1 MFTNESL
8 ALEEAYDNL
17 ISNVSLGNIYAFLKA
32 CWLIGDDQTLTST
45 TLERT
50 VYAEGDQQEVYTR
63 RERQIVKS
71 VSNGVYSHSFQLES
85 SSGNI
90 DCRFFAIELA
100 SDSNAIYDAIATMKI
115 LNKAIDGLN
124 VFMFVTAAG
133 VHFGCSS
140 LTTHDAL
147 EDCILAY
154 AINDKTDWEQL
165 ADMLLYRND
174 SQRVYEYYS
183 GLLNLFDSIK
193 YCREERDK
201 NSIEWKLVNY
211 DEVYD
216 SDLLEDASSFSVED
230 FYPNEY
236 SDQSGTQISM
246 EVYWFEQEVMSC
258 MSELSEIKKTHV
270 NPLEML
276 FEAEKALFVS
286 EQEATEE
293 PTIATVESDEDL
305 PDLDLLDD
313 PIALMKKLK
322 KDRGI

>member
-17 ISNVSLGNIYAFLKA
+17 ISNVSLGNIYAFLKV
-32 CWLIGDDQTLTST
+32 CWLIGDDQALTST
-45 TLERT
+45 TLERI

-100 SDSNAIYDAIATMKI
+100 SYSNVIYDAIATMKI

-201 NSIEWKLVNY
+201 NNIEWTLVNY

-230 FYPNEY
+230 FYPNE
-236 SDQSGTQISM
+236 
-246 EVYWFEQEVMSC
+246 
-258 MSELSEIKKTHV
+258 
-270 NPLEML
+270 
-276 FEAEKALFVS
+276 
-286 EQEATEE
+286 
-293 PTIATVESDEDL
+293 
-305 PDLDLLDD
+305 
-313 PIALMKKLK
+313 
-322 KDRGI
+322 

>member
-1 MFTNESL
+1 
-8 ALEEAYDNL
+8 
-17 ISNVSLGNIYAFLKA
+17 
-32 CWLIGDDQTLTST
+32 
-45 TLERT
+45 
-50 VYAEGDQQEVYTR
+50 
-63 RERQIVKS
+63 
-71 VSNGVYSHSFQLES
+71 
-85 SSGNI
+85 
-90 DCRFFAIELA
+90 
-100 SDSNAIYDAIATMKI
+100 MKI

-147 EDCILAY
+147 EDCIL

-201 NSIEWKLVNY
+201 NNIEWKLVNY

-236 SDQSGTQISM
+236 SDQSDTQISILM
-246 EVYWFEQEVMSC
+246 PMNTVYLLLPFLILIMLSLRKAFHLAENQSC
-258 MSELSEIKKTHV
+258 T
-270 NPLEML
+270 
-276 FEAEKALFVS
+276 FWAF
-286 EQEATEE
+286 
-293 PTIATVESDEDL
+293 L
-305 PDLDLLDD
+305 PNRRR
-313 PIALMKKLK
+313 P
-322 KDRGI
+322 